1 MDTNFILHP
10 GSINVQFPS
19 CNKRTFPFRRG
30 VGGGTSVERPFW
42 DKTKINLKNIATITI
57 VFLCLLLSS
66 GKALAQDHPNLI
78 LTREG
83 VKNIK
88 ASLGKAPLFDKVLE
102 QTKAEVDAEIALPI
116 EVPIPKDMAG
126 GYTHERHKRNWF
138 MMQKAGALYQI
149 TGAEKYAV
157 YVRDMLLEYAA
168 MYPTLPIHPTDRS
181 YATGKIF
188 WQCLNDANWLVY
200 TSQAYD
206 CIYDFVT
213 EEERVHL
220 EKDLFRPYA
229 DFLSVENPRFFNRIH
244 NHSTW
249 GNAAVGMIGLVM
261 NDEELIKRAL
271 YGLDIDANQKNER
284 DNDGGLIR
292 PDGQL
297 KAGFLA
303 QLDGSFSPD
312 GYFTEGPYYLRYAIF
327 PFLQFAVALAN
338 NQPEL
343 DILAYRDS
351 ILKKAV
357 YSLLYQTDANG
368 LFFPINDSQKG
379 MSWKAREVVTGVD
392 MAYLHYG
399 RDPMLLSIADK
410 QGTVL
415 LDEAGLAVA
424 KALAEGLAQPMQQKS
439 IAYTDGPDG
448 DEGGIGILR
457 TSTATDNELCAVMKY
472 SAQGMGHGHFDK
484 LSYSLYDE
492 TGEVMQD
499 YGAARWVNIDQKG
512 GGRYLKENNTWAK
525 QSIAHNTLVINETSH
540 YEGKISIGEKHHPD
554 LYYFHGTGPVQVV
567 SAKSDNAYPG
577 SKLHRT
583 LVLVKDEHFRH
594 PLLIDVF
601 KATSAEESQYDLPVW
616 FQGHLL
622 LTNFGYESELTSL
635 TTMGD
640 AHGYQHLWKEAVG
653 QAEGDNAHINWFSNG
668 KFYSMTS
675 VVAPEDELIFA
686 RIGANDPD
694 FNLRHDPA
702 FIIRKKDKTEATFVS
717 IIEPHGA
724 YNPVAEIAE
733 HPFTSVQKVSVLHDD
748 AAYTMVEFS
757 NKADKQWKL
766 FLAHQNASEGTAH
779 TLQVDGQSYTW
790 RGPFYLMGGE

>member
-1 MDTNFILHP
+1 MKIITN
-10 GSINVQFPS
+10 
-19 CNKRTFPFRRG
+19 
-30 VGGGTSVERPFW
+30 
-42 DKTKINLKNIATITI
+42 KIIY
-57 VFLCLLLSS
+57 LCTALLLVLSLPVF
-66 GKALAQDHPNLI
+66 GQDHPNLI
-78 LTREG
+78 LTRQG

-88 ASLGKAPLFDKVLE
+88 ASLGKAPLFDQVLA
-102 QTKAEVDAEIALPI
+102 QTIAEVDKEIALPI

-138 MMQKAGALYQI
+138 MMQKAGVLYQI
-149 TGAEKYAV
+149 TEQEKYAV
-157 YVRDMLLEYAA
+157 YVRDMLLKYAG

-206 CIYDFVT
+206 CIYDFLSEKERKIL
-213 EEERVHL
+213 EE
-220 EKDLFRPYA
+220 DLFRPYA

-261 NDEELIKRAL
+261 NDKELIDRAL
-271 YGLDIDANQKNER
+271 YGLALDSNQKNER

-292 PDGQL
+292 PDGQT

-327 PFLQFAVALAN
+327 PFLQFAKALAN
-338 NQPEL
+338 NKPEL
-343 DILAYRDS
+343 GILEYRDN

-368 LFFPINDSQKG
+368 LFFPINDAQKG
-379 MSWKAREVVTGVD
+379 MSWNAREVITAVD
-392 MAYLHYG
+392 LAYFHYG
-399 RDPMLLSIADK
+399 KDPMLLSIAEK
-410 QGTVL
+410 QGKVV

-424 KALAEGLAQPMQQKS
+424 KGIADGLAQPMRQKP

-448 DEGGIGILR
+448 DEGGIAILR
-457 TSTATDNELCAVMKY
+457 SSTAPDNELCLVMKY

-540 YEGKISIGEKHHPD
+540 YNGDIRIGEKHHPD
-554 LYYFHGTGPVQVV
+554 LYYFHGAGDVQVV
-567 SAKSDNAYPG
+567 SAKSGNAYPDTE
-577 SKLHRT
+577 LHRT
-583 LVLVKDEHFRH
+583 LILVKDDHFRH
-594 PLLIDVF
+594 PILIDVF
-601 KATSAEESQYDLPVW
+601 RATSAENSQYDLPVW

-622 LTNFGYESELTSL
+622 LTNFEYEAELTSL
-635 TTMGD
+635 NTLGD
-640 AHGYQHLWKEAVG
+640 GHGYQHVWKEAVG
-653 QAEGDNAHINWFSNG
+653 TTDSGHAYINWFSNG

-675 VVAPEDELIFA
+675 VVEPEDELIFA
-686 RIGANDPD
+686 RLGANDPD

-702 FIIRKKDKTEATFVS
+702 FIIRKKDKKNATFVS
-717 IIEPHGA
+717 IVEPHGS
-724 YNPVAEIAE
+724 YNPVSELAE
-733 HPFTSVQKVSVLHDD
+733 HPFTSIAKASILHDD
-748 AAYTMVEFS
+748 ASYTVIQFN
-757 NKADKQWKL
+757 NKAGKTWTL
-766 FLAHQNASEGTAH
+766 SLAHKNASAEATH
-779 TLQVDGQSYTW
+779 VIRVNEKTYKWQ
-790 RGPFYLMGGE
+790 GPFKLMNNN